1 MLGEYSNP
9 PRAIV
14 RKKSTEDT
22 PFNAVPFD
30 RSMNRP
36 FLLVLDPVASFRGR
50 GRRRAR
56 GRIGSRSHARQ
67 KWRDGL
73 LNLARVGSPK
83 YLGDPTRA
91 STPLCRRKAA
101 LKAHALL
108 LLCERRALRKPREAF
123 GVRSIHRRFPS
134 GPREEIVRGPNYPRP
149 GTGTAS
155 IYHAAPA

>member
-36 FLLVLDPVASFRGR
+36 FLLVLDSVAAFRGR

-73 LNLARVGSPK
+73 LNLARVVSPK
-83 YLGDPTRA
+83 YLGDTTRA
-91 STPLCRRKAA
+91 STPTLPSQSGAEGARPSV
-101 LKAHALL
+101 
-108 LLCERRALRKPREAF
+108 ALRTPSIAETARSVWSAF
-123 GVRSIHRRFPS
+123 DSSALSVR
-134 GPREEIVRGPNYPRP
+134 
-149 GTGTAS
+149 
-155 IYHAAPA
+155 PA